1 MRALSLRAA
10 ADAVQDAFMGIPD
23 TRYAITPEGVYLAY
37 QVVGEGP
44 IDLVWQ
50 YDLIFGNVE
59 DMWETVT
66 GDWLRELSSFA
77 RLILHDPRGTGLSS
91 RNVPPPNLE
100 TRAADLGVILDAVG
114 SERPVLGGFG
124 DGAASNVLFAASQP
138 ERVHSLVW
146 DGPSPR
152 TMWAPDFPWG
162 LDRDFVERNVK
173 LTAELWGSREF
184 GPAFAE
190 LHAETGN
197 DLPPEL
203 VAMMGRLSMHTA
215 TPDVAVMIDRIWNET
230 DIRAILP
237 SVSAPTLLLAYD
249 ESGDYVASL
258 MPNAEVRHLQDQW
271 SDTEVMGP
279 IREWLGVPPPTPDL
293 DRVLATV
300 LFTDIVGSTERLVEL
315 GDAKWRSIIARH
327 DDRAHIEIGR
337 HRGRF
342 IDSAGDGIFAT
353 FDGPARAVRC
363 ALDII
368 RSIHDLGIQ
377 IRAGVHTGEVE
388 LDGDAVRGI
397 AVHVGARVASLAGP
411 SGVLVSQTVKDLV
424 AGSGLT
430 FEDAGEQE
438 LKGVPDRLQL
448 YSVVN

>member
-1 MRALSLRAA
+1 
-10 ADAVQDAFMGIPD
+10 MGVPD

-44 IDLVWQ
+44 IDVVWQ
-50 YDLIFGNVE
+50 YDPIFGNVE

-66 GDWLRELSSFA
+66 GDDLRQLSSFA
-77 RLILHDPRGTGLSS
+77 RLILHDRRGTGLSS
-91 RNVPPPNLE
+91 RNVPPSNLE
-100 TRAADLGVILDAVG
+100 TRAADLGVILDTVG

-124 DGAASNVLFAASQP
+124 DGVAPSVLFAASQP

-146 DGPSPR
+146 VGPEPR
-152 TMWAPDFPWG
+152 TTWAPDFPWG
-162 LDRDFVERNVK
+162 FDRDFVERSIKV
-173 LTAELWGSREF
+173 TAELWGTQEY
-184 GPAFAE
+184 GPAVAE
-190 LHAETGN
+190 LSAESN
-197 DLPPEL
+197 WDLPPEL
-203 VAMMGRLSMHTA
+203 VAMMGRLSRHTA
-215 TPDVAVMIDRIWNET
+215 TPDVAVMIERIWNET

-249 ESGDYVASL
+249 GSGDYVASL
-258 MPNAEVRHLQDQW
+258 MPNAEVRLVQDPW
-271 SDTEVMGP
+271 SDTEAMGH
-279 IREWLGVPPPTPDL
+279 IRQWLGFPAPAPDL

-315 GDAKWRSIIARH
+315 GDATWRSIIARH
-327 DDRAHIEIGR
+327 DERARIEIER

-363 ALDII
+363 ALAIM
-368 RSIHDLGIQ
+368 RSIEDLGIQ

-397 AVHVGARVASLAGP
+397 AVHVGARVSSLAGP
-411 SGVLVSQTVKDLV
+411 SGILVSQTVKDLV
-424 AGSGLT
+424 AGSGLA
-430 FEDAGEQE
+430 FEDTGEHE
-438 LKGVPDRLQL
+438 VKGVPDRLRL
-448 YSVVN
+448 YGVVS